1 MKLSSLTSVATV
13 LAVSLGTSVAQ
24 AENNPFMAK
33 PLSSI
38 TLADN
43 HANHEGK
50 CGEGKCGGGMKTATQ
65 EKAKEGKCGEG
76 KCGGA
81 KKDKHLP
88 ADSNKDGMISKAEFT
103 SHHEQMFSQA
113 DANKDGM
120 LDEKEHK
127 ALHRAM
133 KAHKEGKCGEGKC
146 GGAK

>member
-50 CGEGKCGGGMKTATQ
+50 CGEGKCGG
-65 EKAKEGKCGEG
+65 
-76 KCGGA
+76 A

-120 LDEKEHK
+120 LDAKEHK